1 MIALIPLALL
11 GIAGWFDLRTR
22 EIPDVLPLAL
32 LACAVAAHALDWDQ
46 VTWGDAALGAA
57 LGLALPAVLFYAGG
71 MGGGDVKLLASLG
84 ALVGWPAV
92 LELLLGT
99 AVAGGLLAVIVL
111 ALPGRH
117 GVAASLDGA
126 ASADAPAAT
135 DDAASPDADPLDH
148 GLPYALAIAAG
159 FGFVWARGSWPT
171 GTGVLA

>member
-11 GIAGWFDLRTR
+11 AVTGWFDLRTR

-32 LACAVAAHALDWDQ
+32 LACAVAAHALGWDH
-46 VTWGDAALGAA
+46 VSWGDAALGAA

-71 MGGGDVKLLASLG
+71 MGGGDVKLLAALG

-111 ALPGRH
+111 VLPGRH
-117 GVAASLDGA
+117 GATSN
-126 ASADAPAAT
+126 DAPASA
-135 DDAASPDADPLDH
+135 DDAASTAADPLDH

-159 FGFVWARGSWPT
+159 FGFVWARGSWPS
-171 GTGVLA
+171 GAGSVA